1 MQHTTHAERS
11 RDDLRARI
19 ARLERSSKAVK
30 PGRVMPFDGG
40 VIDAHL
46 PGNGLLLSALH
57 EFTGTGSDTETA
69 SASTLLLA
77 GLLARVP
84 GQVLWVTDRQDVC
97 PAALA
102 NAGLHPDRV
111 VFAHAR
117 KAVLLVMEEGL
128 RHRGLAGVVGELW
141 GRLGLTASRRLQLAA
156 EASGVTAFVL
166 RRSHR
171 FVASPLART
180 ADANPLAPAAD
191 ASPLARTADASPL
204 AQPAEPSAAMTR
216 WRVAALPSPPA
227 LPYAPRV
234 AGIGRGRWQIDL
246 VRCRGGVPASWIME
260 AGDAPGH
267 FRLVA
272 DLADRPATARLTG

>member
-166 RRSHR
+166 RRSHS
-171 FVASPLART
+171 FV
-180 ADANPLAPAAD
+180 

>member
-1 MQHTTHAERS
+1 MQHTMHMGRPL
-11 RDDLRARI
+11 DDLRARI
-19 ARLERSSKAVK
+19 ALLERSSRAAK
-30 PGRVMPFDGG
+30 PGRVMPFDDG

-46 PGNGLLLSALH
+46 PGNGLLLGALH
-57 EFTGTGSDTETA
+57 EFAGTGPDTETA
-69 SASTLLLA
+69 AAPTLLLA

-84 GQVLWVTDRQDVC
+84 GRVLWATERQDVC

-111 VFAHAR
+111 VFADAR

-128 RHRGLAGVVGELW
+128 RHRDLAGVVGEFS

-171 FVASPLART
+171 FVASPLAR
-180 ADANPLAPAAD
+180 AAD
-191 ASPLARTADASPL
+191 ASPLA
-204 AQPAEPSAAMTR
+204 QAEPSAAMTR

-227 LPYAPRV
+227 LLYAPRV

-260 AGDAPGH
+260 ACDAQGH
-267 FRLVA
+267 LRLVA
-272 DLADRPATARLTG
+272 DLADRSTTARLAG